1 MTTELD
7 RNDNLLVS
15 VIIPVYNTAAYL
27 AECLDSVL
35 AQTHGNLEIIVV
47 NDGSTDGSLN
57 IMRDYEK
64 RDPRIIVID
73 KPNGGYGHSVN
84 KGLERA
90 RGHYVAIVEP
100 DDVIGPHMYRDLL
113 SAATREGASRADV
126 VKASYWN
133 YYAPPGEQPWVET
146 PNLTTNMPKTPQP
159 INVHDDCE
167 VLNHHPSIWS
177 AIYRR
182 GFLEEKGI
190 RMIEPKGAGWA
201 DNPFFFETL
210 LQAAAIIWVP
220 VAYYYYR
227 QDNPGASSRLK
238 DFHLPFDRLR
248 DIRNIY
254 DRLGITEAT
263 LLACLYK
270 REFNYIR
277 TCLEE
282 FRFPE
287 SDPELHELIA
297 ETLQTMDRKILF
309 NPAYNINRHSL
320 AYYRDFMGKFTND
333 IKPRDAASKP
343 LFSVLC
349 LFGDDRPYAWEHL
362 KSLIDQSEGSLEILC
377 SVYNSNDRSL
387 DIARECAA
395 IDKRIRILDAEPAT
409 FASALEG
416 ALADARGSYILL
428 SEPRSFYPR
437 NSLGN
442 LRDHLEKASSADLY
456 RPNTAAKSASDD
468 EADAWLYQSFSAVTD
483 PNISAFDVALAAP
496 YAKRFLCHAPVAA
509 TGKALLADLL
519 QQAQSVSNID
529 PPERGAISYRAA
541 ESPLALDEESE
552 DMARTRSTEFDELSR
567 ILGSS
572 DIAARAMAN
581 YVVGALLADMDSLE
595 TASDIQRYFQRMES
609 AVERYGLLKASPLS
623 YDDLDAYNAFIELY
637 SQRGEVFFLHQ
648 GENAK
653 RELRKLHNSRGYQL
667 GQRLSGLARKARR
680 ALSKKR

>member
-1 MTTELD
+1 MTTQLD

-27 AECLDSVL
+27 AECLESVL
-35 AQTHGNLEIIVV
+35 AQTHGNLEIVVV
-47 NDGSTDGSLN
+47 NDGSTDDSLD

-64 RDPRIIVID
+64 RDPRIVVIN

-100 DDVIGPHMYRDLL
+100 DDIISPHMYCDLL
-113 SAATREGASRADV
+113 SAAIQEDNSLADV

-133 YYAPPGEQPWVET
+133 YYAPPGKQPWVET
-146 PNLTTNMPKTPQP
+146 PNLTTYMPKTIQP
-159 INVHDDCE
+159 INVRDDCE
-167 VLNHHPSIWS
+167 ILNHHPSIWS

-182 GFLEEKGI
+182 GFLEEKSI
-190 RMIEPKGAGWA
+190 HMIEPKGAGWA

-210 LQAAAIIWVP
+210 LQASTIVWVP

-248 DIRNIY
+248 DIRTIY
-254 DRLGITEAT
+254 DHLGITEET

-282 FRFPE
+282 FHFPE
-287 SDPELHELIA
+287 NDPELQGLIA
-297 ETLQTMDRKILF
+297 ETLQSMDRKILL
-309 NPAYNINRHSL
+309 NPAYNVNRHSL
-320 AYYRDFMGKFTND
+320 AYYRDFMEEFSDD
-333 IKPRDAASKP
+333 IKPRDAAAKP
-343 LFSVLC
+343 FFSVLC
-349 LFGDDRPYAWEHL
+349 LFGDDRPYAWKHL
-362 KSLIDQSEGSLEILC
+362 KSLIDQSENSLEILC
-377 SVYNSNDRSL
+377 ATYNSNDRSL

-395 IDKRIRILDAEPAT
+395 IDKRVRVLDAAPST
-409 FASALEG
+409 FAGTLEN
-416 ALADARGSYILL
+416 ALANACGSCILL
-428 SEPRSFYPR
+428 SDPRSSYPQ
-437 NSLGN
+437 NSLAN
-442 LRDHLEKASSADLY
+442 LRKRLEKAPKAELYCPGAGASQAIGSEADDWLY
-456 RPNTAAKSASDD
+456 R
-468 EADAWLYQSFSAVTD
+468 SFSAVTNPD
-483 PNISAFDVALAAP
+483 TSAFDVVLAAP
-496 YAKRFLCHAPVAA
+496 YAKRFLCHAPMA
-509 TGKALLADLL
+509 TAGKALLVDLL
-519 QQAQSVSNID
+519 QQAQSVSD
-529 PPERGAISYRAA
+529 TSRAERYAISYRAA

-552 DMARTRSTEFDELSR
+552 DIARTCSTEFDDLAR

-572 DIAARAMAN
+572 DIAKQAMAN

-595 TASDIQRYFQRMES
+595 TAADIQKYFQRMEA
-609 AVERYGLLKASPLS
+609 AVERYSLLEVDPLS
-623 YDDLDAYNAFIELY
+623 FENLEAYNTFIELY

-653 RELRKLHNSRGYQL
+653 RELRKLHNSRSYQL
-667 GQRLSGLARKARR
+667 GQRLSDLARKVRS
-680 ALSKKR
+680 ALSKNR